1 MADEGKP
8 EKASVWK
15 VILAWVGGASAV
27 IGLFAAV
34 SGQLHLFEG
43 SRAHKAEVDA
53 KMAVAQTQ
61 VKQGEYEAAVGSY
74 GEVLKGSPMYPPAQD
89 GQLDAAMLWVENFH
103 VLGDDNNDAAKIAA
117 AKLDEIMPVL
127 DAGLARAKGT
137 READVQAHLGWAH
150 WLNWHIAEREFGPA
164 AEKNLRAAVA
174 LDGSNVYANAM
185 LGNWM
190 LQNQKSFVEA
200 VGHLNTAVATGKVRP
215 WVRSMQLGGLLFDQ
229 DAGARAEM
237 IKVANDMR
245 KNNEPLDGD
254 KKERIVGFYY
264 SPSAT
269 SEAELME
276 ALSAVPEDEGWKTYL
291 WLDDAPEDGSADN
304 GQDVTHAFIHASLLE
319 ASGKRA
325 DALGEFKA
333 LQKRLVTE
341 PGTIKDRVDE
351 AVKRLS

>member
-27 IGLFAAV
+27 LGLFAAV

-43 SRAHKAEVDA
+43 SRAHKAELDA

-74 GEVLKGSPMYPPAQD
+74 GEVLKESPLYAPAQD

-103 VLGDDNNDAAKIAA
+103 VLGDDNNDAAKVAG

-127 DAGLARAKGT
+127 DAGLARSKGT
-137 READVQAHLGWAH
+137 READVQAHIGWAH
-150 WLNWHIAEREFGPA
+150 WLNWHIAEREFGTA
-164 AEKNLRAAVA
+164 AEKNLRAALA
-174 LDGSNVYANAM
+174 LDSSNVYGNAM

-276 ALSAVPEDEGWKTYL
+276 ALSAVPEDEAWKTYL
-291 WLDDAPEDGSADN
+291 WLDDAPEDGSDK

-325 DALGEFKA
+325 DALGEFKV
-333 LQKRLVTE
+333 LQKRLVTS
-341 PGTIKDRVDE
+341 PGTIKDRVDD